1 MIGIYHYI
9 RERMLIDVQGDEVV
23 NAIDLY
29 IDDTIDLYIDDR
41 TLHEWYMR

>member
-29 IDDTIDLYIDDR
+29 IDDR
-41 TLHEWYMR
+41 TLHEWIQR